1 MPFLALSLCECKHC
15 RPSRARHSCNSRVD
29 APCSCALRR
38 LYQASSRCTWHA
50 CHVQRRDPTQRGILT
65 SSRAYDASSI
75 GFRGMP
81 EPNRELSVNMAQS
94 TEQPISRAAVG
105 LRSERGPILL
115 SVMLSVGLIAIDA
128 TILATAVPSIV
139 NDLGGFVHFPWLF
152 SIYLLAQAVSVPIF
166 AKFTDLMGRKPI
178 MLIGIGL
185 FVLGSILC
193 GIAWSMPALIAFR
206 ALQGLGAGAVMPTS
220 MTIIGDIYSVAERAR
235 VQGYVAS
242 VWALSSVVGPTLG
255 GIFVDFLNWRWIFY
269 VNVPLGAL
277 AAWWL
282 YRRFDEKVVRK
293 QHRIDVGGAAL
304 LGVSSSLIILGLLEG
319 GILWSWASAPSIAI
333 LGVGA
338 SLVIAF
344 ALVERR
350 AAEPILPGWVF
361 RSRLL
366 NSTNLA
372 GLGVGMM
379 LIGLTSFIPLYAQ
392 GVLHTSA
399 LVAGFALA
407 ALTLG
412 WPLAASVA
420 GRIYLRIGFRR
431 TALIGA
437 IVIMIG
443 AALLDLLSSH
453 SSVWQVAGTCFV
465 IGLGLGLVASPTLI
479 AAQSAVEWERRGVV
493 TGTNVFAR
501 SMGSAL
507 GIAIFGAIAN
517 ASLSR
522 RIGGHVSSTA
532 SAIPTGVLEDAL
544 HRVFLAAGVVAVLLT
559 AAVLIMPS
567 RLAINRTAPPA

>member
-1 MPFLALSLCECKHC
+1 
-15 RPSRARHSCNSRVD
+15 
-29 APCSCALRR
+29 
-38 LYQASSRCTWHA
+38 
-50 CHVQRRDPTQRGILT
+50 
-65 SSRAYDASSI
+65 
-75 GFRGMP
+75 
-81 EPNRELSVNMAQS
+81 MAQS
-94 TEQPISRAAVG
+94 TEQTISRASVG

-139 NDLGGFVHFPWLF
+139 NDLGGFAQFPWLF

-178 MLIGIGL
+178 MLVGIGL

-206 ALQGLGAGAVMPTS
+206 ALQGLGAGAVQPTA

-255 GIFVDFLNWRWIFY
+255 GLFVDFLNWRWIFF

-282 YRRFDEKVVRK
+282 FRRFHEKVVRK
-293 QHRIDVGGAAL
+293 QHRIDVGGSAL
-304 LGVSSSLIILGLLEG
+304 LGVGSSLIILGLLEG
-319 GILWSWASAPSIAI
+319 GILWQWSSVPSITI
-333 LGVGA
+333 LTVGVLLMILFG
-338 SLVIAF
+338 V
-344 ALVERR
+344 VERR
-350 AAEPILPGWVF
+350 AAEPILPGWLF

-372 GLGVGMM
+372 ALGVGVL

-392 GVLHTSA
+392 GVLHTTA

-420 GRIYLRIGFRR
+420 GRIYLKIGFRR

-437 IVIMIG
+437 VVTMIG
-443 AALLDLLSSH
+443 SALLTLLSSH
-453 SSVWQVAGTCFV
+453 SSVWQVAATCFV
-465 IGLGLGLVASPTLI
+465 IGMGLGLVASPTLI
-479 AAQSAVEWERRGVV
+479 AAQAAVDWDRRGVV
-493 TGTNVFAR
+493 TGTFVFSR

-507 GIAIFGAIAN
+507 GIAVFGAIAN

-522 RIGGHVSSTA
+522 RIGGHISSTA
-532 SAIPTGVLEDAL
+532 SGIPAGILEPAL
-544 HRVFLAAGVVAVLLT
+544 HKVFLAAAVTALLLAAAVLL
-559 AAVLIMPS
+559 MPS
-567 RLAINRTAPPA
+567 RSVPGQDASTS

>member
-1 MPFLALSLCECKHC
+1 
-15 RPSRARHSCNSRVD
+15 
-29 APCSCALRR
+29 
-38 LYQASSRCTWHA
+38 
-50 CHVQRRDPTQRGILT
+50 
-65 SSRAYDASSI
+65 
-75 GFRGMP
+75 
-81 EPNRELSVNMAQS
+81 MAQE
-94 TEQPISRAAVG
+94 TEQTISRASVG

-139 NDLGGFVHFPWLF
+139 NDLGGFSQFPWLF
-152 SIYLLAQAVSVPIF
+152 SVYLLAQAVSVPIF
-166 AKFTDLMGRKPI
+166 AKFTDLIGRKPI
-178 MLIGIGL
+178 MLVGIGL

-220 MTIIGDIYSVAERAR
+220 MTIIGDIYTVAERAR

-255 GIFVDFLNWRWIFY
+255 GVFVDFLSWRWIFF
-269 VNVPLGAL
+269 VNIPLGAF
-277 AAWWL
+277 AAWSL
-282 YRRFDEKVVRK
+282 FRRFHESVIRK
-293 QHRIDVGGAAL
+293 QHRIDVAGAAL
-304 LGVSSSLIILGLLEG
+304 LGVGSSLIILGLLEG
-319 GILWSWASAPSIAI
+319 GILWQWSSVPSITI
-333 LGVGA
+333 LTVGLA
-338 SLVIAF
+338 LMIFF

-372 GLGVGMM
+372 ALGVGMM

-392 GVLHTSA
+392 GVLHTTA

-412 WPLAASVA
+412 WPLAASMA

-437 IVIMIG
+437 VVITIG
-443 AALLDLLSSH
+443 AGLLDLLSSH

-465 IGLGLGLVASPTLI
+465 VGLGLGLVASPTLI
-479 AAQSAVEWERRGVV
+479 SAQSAVEWDRRGVV

-507 GIAIFGAIAN
+507 GIAVFGAIAN
-517 ASLSR
+517 ASLSQQV
-522 RIGGHVSSTA
+522 GGHVSSTA
-532 SAIPTGVLEDAL
+532 SAIPAGALQFAL
-544 HRVFLAAGVVAVLLT
+544 HGVFLASGVVAVLLLI
-559 AAVLIMPS
+559 AVLIMPS
-567 RLAINRTAPPA
+567 RSIPAAETAAS

>member
-1 MPFLALSLCECKHC
+1 
-15 RPSRARHSCNSRVD
+15 
-29 APCSCALRR
+29 
-38 LYQASSRCTWHA
+38 
-50 CHVQRRDPTQRGILT
+50 
-65 SSRAYDASSI
+65 
-75 GFRGMP
+75 
-81 EPNRELSVNMAQS
+81 MAQS
-94 TEQPISRAAVG
+94 TEQTISRASVG

-139 NDLGGFVHFPWLF
+139 NDLGGFAQFPWLF

-178 MLIGIGL
+178 MLVGIGL
-185 FVLGSILC
+185 FVLGSIFC

-206 ALQGLGAGAVMPTS
+206 ALQGLGAGAVQPTA
-220 MTIIGDIYSVAERAR
+220 MTIIGDIYTVAERAR

-255 GIFVDFLNWRWIFY
+255 GLFVDFLNWRWIFF

-282 YRRFDEKVVRK
+282 FRRFHEKVVRK

-304 LGVSSSLIILGLLEG
+304 LGVGSSLIILGLLEG
-319 GILWSWASAPSIAI
+319 GILWQWSSVPSITI
-333 LGVGA
+333 LTVGVLLMILFG
-338 SLVIAF
+338 V
-344 ALVERR
+344 VERR
-350 AAEPILPGWVF
+350 AAEPILPAWLF

-372 GLGVGMM
+372 ALGVGVL

-392 GVLHTSA
+392 GVLHTTA

-412 WPLAASVA
+412 WPLAASMA
-420 GRIYLRIGFRR
+420 GHIYMKIGFRR
-431 TALIGA
+431 TALIGSV
-437 IVIMIG
+437 VIMIG
-443 AALLDLLSSH
+443 SALLTLLSSH
-453 SSVWQVAGTCFV
+453 SSVWQVAATCFV
-465 IGLGLGLVASPTLI
+465 IGMGLGLVASPTLI
-479 AAQSAVEWERRGVV
+479 AAQAAVDWDRRGVV
-493 TGTNVFAR
+493 TGTFVFSR

-507 GIAIFGAIAN
+507 GIAVFGAIAN

-522 RIGGHVSSTA
+522 RIGGHISSTA
-532 SAIPTGVLEDAL
+532 SGIPAGVLEAAL
-544 HRVFLAAGVVAVLLT
+544 HKVFLAAAVIALLLA

-567 RLAINRTAPPA
+567 RSAPGQDASTS

>member
-1 MPFLALSLCECKHC
+1 
-15 RPSRARHSCNSRVD
+15 
-29 APCSCALRR
+29 
-38 LYQASSRCTWHA
+38 
-50 CHVQRRDPTQRGILT
+50 
-65 SSRAYDASSI
+65 
-75 GFRGMP
+75 
-81 EPNRELSVNMAQS
+81 MAQS
-94 TEQPISRAAVG
+94 TEQTISRASVG

-139 NDLGGFVHFPWLF
+139 NDLGGFAQFPWLF

-178 MLIGIGL
+178 MLVGIGL

-206 ALQGLGAGAVMPTS
+206 ALQGLGAGAVQPTA

-255 GIFVDFLNWRWIFY
+255 GLFVDFLNWRWIFF

-282 YRRFDEKVVRK
+282 FRRFHEKVVRK
-293 QHRIDVGGAAL
+293 QHRIDVGGSAL
-304 LGVSSSLIILGLLEG
+304 LGVGSSLIILGLLEG
-319 GILWSWASAPSIAI
+319 GILWQWSSVPSITI
-333 LGVGA
+333 LTVGVLLMILFG
-338 SLVIAF
+338 V
-344 ALVERR
+344 VERR
-350 AAEPILPGWVF
+350 AAEPILPSWLF

-372 GLGVGMM
+372 ALGVGVL

-392 GVLHTSA
+392 GVLHTTA

-412 WPLAASVA
+412 WPLAASMA
-420 GRIYLRIGFRR
+420 GRIYLKIGFRR
-431 TALIGA
+431 TALIGSV
-437 IVIMIG
+437 VIMIG
-443 AALLDLLSSH
+443 SALLTLLSSH
-453 SSVWQVAGTCFV
+453 SSVWQVAATCFV
-465 IGLGLGLVASPTLI
+465 IGMGLGLVASPTLI
-479 AAQSAVEWERRGVV
+479 AAQAAVDWDRRGVV
-493 TGTNVFAR
+493 TGTFVFSR

-507 GIAIFGAIAN
+507 GIAVFGAIAN

-522 RIGGHVSSTA
+522 RIGGHISSTA
-532 SAIPTGVLEDAL
+532 SGIPAGILEPAL
-544 HRVFLAAGVVAVLLT
+544 HKVFLAAAVTALLLA

-567 RLAINRTAPPA
+567 RSVPGQDASTS

>member
-1 MPFLALSLCECKHC
+1 
-15 RPSRARHSCNSRVD
+15 
-29 APCSCALRR
+29 
-38 LYQASSRCTWHA
+38 
-50 CHVQRRDPTQRGILT
+50 
-65 SSRAYDASSI
+65 
-75 GFRGMP
+75 
-81 EPNRELSVNMAQS
+81 MAQP
-94 TEQPISRAAVG
+94 TEQRTISRAAVG

-139 NDLGGFVHFPWLF
+139 NDLGGFAQFPWLF

-178 MLIGIGL
+178 MLVGIGL

-193 GIAWSMPALIAFR
+193 GVAWSMPALIAFR

-282 YRRFDEKVVRK
+282 YRRFDEKVVRR
-293 QHRIDVGGAAL
+293 QHRIDVGGATL
-304 LGVSSSLIILGLLEG
+304 LGVGSSLIILGLLEG
-319 GILWSWASAPSIAI
+319 GILWPWASAPSITI
-333 LGVGA
+333 LSVGA
-338 SLVIAF
+338 ALMIVF

-350 AAEPILPGWVF
+350 AAEPILPGWIF
-361 RSRLL
+361 GSRLL

-372 GLGVGMM
+372 ALSVGVM

-412 WPLAASVA
+412 WPLAASMA

-437 IVIMIG
+437 VVIMIG
-443 AALLDLLSSH
+443 AGLLDLLSSR
-453 SSVWQVAGTCFV
+453 SSVWQVGATCFV
-465 IGLGLGLVASPTLI
+465 IGFGLGLVSSPTLI
-479 AAQSAVEWERRGVV
+479 SAQSSVEWDRRGVV

-507 GIAIFGAIAN
+507 GIAVFGAIAN
-517 ASLSR
+517 SSLSHGV
-522 RIGGHVSSTA
+522 GGQISSTA
-532 SAIPTGVLEDAL
+532 SAIPVAVLEHAL

-559 AAVLIMPS
+559 IAVLIMPS
-567 RLAINRTAPPA
+567 RLAISQTAPPT

>member
-1 MPFLALSLCECKHC
+1 M
-15 RPSRARHSCNSRVD
+15 
-29 APCSCALRR
+29 
-38 LYQASSRCTWHA
+38 T
-50 CHVQRRDPTQRGILT
+50 
-65 SSRAYDASSI
+65 
-75 GFRGMP
+75 
-81 EPNRELSVNMAQS
+81 MAQP
-94 TEQPISRAAVG
+94 TEQQTITRVSVG

-128 TILATAVPSIV
+128 TILGTAVPSIV
-139 NDLGGFVHFPWLF
+139 NDLGGFAQFPWLF
-152 SIYLLAQAVSVPIF
+152 SIYLLAQAVAVPIF

-178 MLIGIGL
+178 MLVGVGL

-206 ALQGLGAGAVMPTS
+206 ALQGLGAGAVQPTA

-242 VWALSSVVGPTLG
+242 VWAMSAVVGPTLG
-255 GIFVDFLNWRWIFY
+255 GLFVDFLNWRWIFF

-277 AAWWL
+277 AAWSL
-282 YRRFDEKVVRK
+282 FRRFHENIVRK
-293 QHRIDVGGAAL
+293 QHRIDITGAAL
-304 LGVSSSLIILGLLEG
+304 LGIGASLLILGLLEG
-319 GILWSWASAPSIAI
+319 GILWSWSSLPSIAI
-333 LGVGA
+333 LTLGV
-338 SLVIAF
+338 SLLIIF
-344 ALVERR
+344 GFVERR

-372 GLGVGMM
+372 ALGVGVM
-379 LIGLTSFIPLYAQ
+379 LIGLTSYIPLYAQ

-420 GRIYLRIGFRR
+420 GRIFLKIGFRR
-431 TALIGA
+431 TAMIGA
-437 IVIMIG
+437 VVIIIG
-443 AALLDLLSSH
+443 AALLDLLSEQ
-453 SSVWQVAGTCFV
+453 SSVWHVAATCFV
-465 IGLGLGLVASPTLI
+465 IGIGMGLVASPTLI

-507 GIAIFGAIAN
+507 GIAVFGAIAN
-517 ASLSR
+517 ASLSQ
-522 RIGGHVSSTA
+522 RIGGHISSTTT
-532 SAIPTGVLEDAL
+532 AIPVNVLEPAV
-544 HRVFLAAGVVAVLLT
+544 HNVFLAAAVVAVLL
-559 AAVLIMPS
+559 AVAVLIMPHRS
-567 RLAINRTAPPA
+567 MAAAEAAPS

>member
-1 MPFLALSLCECKHC
+1 
-15 RPSRARHSCNSRVD
+15 
-29 APCSCALRR
+29 
-38 LYQASSRCTWHA
+38 
-50 CHVQRRDPTQRGILT
+50 
-65 SSRAYDASSI
+65 
-75 GFRGMP
+75 
-81 EPNRELSVNMAQS
+81 MANS
-94 TEQPISRAAVG
+94 TEQQTISRASVG

-139 NDLGGFVHFPWLF
+139 NDLGGFTQFPWLF
-152 SIYLLAQAVSVPIF
+152 SIFLLAQAVSIPIF
-166 AKFTDLMGRKPI
+166 AKFTDLVGRKPI

-255 GIFVDFLNWRWIFY
+255 GLFVDFLNWRWIFF
-269 VNVPLGAL
+269 VNIPLGAL

-282 YRRFDEKVVRK
+282 FRRFDEDVVRK
-293 QHRIDVGGAAL
+293 QHRIDVAGATL
-304 LGVSSSLIILGLLEG
+304 LGVGSSLLILGLLEG
-319 GILWSWASAPSIAI
+319 GILWEWTSVPSITI
-333 LGVGA
+333 LTLGTVLLIG
-338 SLVIAF
+338 F

-372 GLGVGMM
+372 ALGVGVM

-399 LVAGFALA
+399 LVAGFGLA

-412 WPLAASVA
+412 WPLAASIA

-437 IVIMIG
+437 GAILIG
-443 AALLDLLSSH
+443 CGLLVLLSAGSTL
-453 SSVWQVAGTCFV
+453 WQVAATCFV
-465 IGLGLGLVASPTLI
+465 LGFGFGLVISPMLI
-479 AAQSAVEWERRGVV
+479 SAQSAVDWQRRGVV

-507 GIAIFGAIAN
+507 GIAVFGAIAN
-517 ASLSR
+517 SSLSQR
-522 RIGGHVSSTA
+522 VGDQISSTA
-532 SAIPTGVLEDAL
+532 SGIPPGVLEPAL
-544 HRVFLAAGVVAVLLT
+544 HKVFLAAGVVALLVA
-559 AAVLIMPS
+559 AAVLIMP
-567 RLAINRTAPPA
+567 NRSLIDHSASS